1 MLAFARFLLN
11 GFNRFASF
19 LLGIKGAQVTLA
31 VAYISFFTGTAV
43 ACYAALVNAI
53 ELIAVNINLSGW
65 ALNFVLVAIAFLPD
79 NLIEGLSL
87 LLSIE
92 LLIFLLRFH
101 SNIFKTKIGQG

>member
-43 ACYAALVNAI
+43 AFYAALVNAI

-79 NLIEGLSL
+79 NLIEGDRKSTRLNSSHVAISYAVICL
-87 LLSIE
+87 
-92 LLIFLLRFH
+92 
-101 SNIFKTKIGQG
+101 KK